1 MQKNKIPILKKFM
14 ILINKNRSSKNF
26 LRIRN
31 LLILLNNLFL
41 VNITLYLS
49 YFLRLEKF
57 INIFEISEVF
67 YFVNLIYLLAHLF
80 LNIENQY
87 FRFFNTKS
95 LKVYFNLSLIFVI
108 MLSTFALL
116 FRFDVFFPRSIS
128 IIFPTLLIFFLLI
141 QRYFI
146 SRLFNL
152 IFYFDNNN
160 AVVIGFDIKDGIE
173 ISKVSNVKYYVDNK
187 KDNIDRIFNGSKI
200 IDLKSFL
207 QNYKNLNFNKI
218 LIYDERLFIKIR
230 NSIRDFIFD
239 KNILVQRIHI
249 EDNIKLLSYFDFNY
263 LFDREDKFNKIKNE
277 FEYKS
282 ILITGAGGSI
292 GSGLVRQIENLK
304 FKKLILIDC
313 SEYNLFKLKEKIDK
327 KNISFYLLNIEDLV
341 SIAQLIKEY
350 KINLVIHAAA
360 YKHVHLVE
368 QNIFAAVKNNFIN
381 THKLIELTCKLKVP
395 YFCLISSDKAVRPTN
410 VMGVTKRL
418 AELSIQYHNKIYKDL
433 NIFCVRFGNV
443 INSSGSVL
451 PIFKSQIDKG
461 GPITI
466 THKNIIRYFM
476 TIEEAS
482 NLVLS
487 SFKISKGGEI
497 YLLDMGEPI
506 KIYEL
511 AKKMVQFSG
520 KNIKSRKKTG
530 DVSIKIVGLRHGEKL
545 FEELLVDDNS
555 IRTDLNYIF
564 QSIEKNLALK
574 EYRDLYKNINK
585 SFQEKNRNFFY
596 KIISNNN
603 IGYKKKKY

>member
-1 MQKNKIPILKKFM
+1 MQKNKIPILTKFM

-57 INIFEISEVF
+57 INIFAISEVF

-277 FEYKS
+277 FEGKS

-327 KNISFYLLNIEDLV
+327 KNISFYLLNIEDLI

-511 AKKMVQFSG
+511 AKKMIQFSG

>member
-277 FEYKS
+277 FEDKS

-327 KNISFYLLNIEDLV
+327 KNISFYLLNIEDLI

-511 AKKMVQFSG
+511 AKKMIQFSG

>member
-31 LLILLNNLFL
+31 LFILLNNLFL

-141 QRYFI
+141 QRYLI

-160 AVVIGFDIKDGIE
+160 TVVIGFDIKDGIE

-277 FEYKS
+277 FEDKS

-313 SEYNLFKLKEKIDK
+313 SEYNLFKLKEKIYK
-327 KNISFYLLNIEDLV
+327 KNISFYLLNIEDLI

-511 AKKMVQFSG
+511 AKKMIQFSG

-603 IGYKKKKY
+603 IGYKKNKY